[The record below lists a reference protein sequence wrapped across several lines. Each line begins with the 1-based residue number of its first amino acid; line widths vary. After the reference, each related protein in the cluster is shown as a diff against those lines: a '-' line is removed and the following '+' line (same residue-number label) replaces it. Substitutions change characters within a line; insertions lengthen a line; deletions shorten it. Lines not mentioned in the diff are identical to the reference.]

1 MEYRRLGRTD
11 LQVSAIGFGGAT
23 FGREIDQST
32 AWMLLDRALERGITL
47 IDTAESYSK
56 RESERMIGEWLRER
70 GTRQQIV
77 LATKCGFTGPLDGPK
92 VTRKIEQSLRILRT
106 DVIDL
111 FQLHHWPLEGDP
123 VDEILEAFSR
133 AVEQGKVR
141 HLGLSNSAA
150 WQLCKA
156 LWTQDINGWAR
167 FDSIQPQYNL
177 SDRSLEEE
185 MAPLCRDQGLGIL
198 SYSPLG
204 GGFLTGK
211 YSPQGPLPPGTR
223 FELANDWM
231 PGYFHRRGF
240 ALVER
245 LKVVSREVGRSMVDL
260 ALAWALFQPQI
271 TSVLIGGRRPGHI
284 DQAFDSLAAGLSPEL
299 RDRLDRISDPS
310 TYG

>member
-1 MEYRRLGRTD
+1 MKYRRLGTTD
-11 LQVSAIGFGGAT
+11 LTVSAIGFGGAT

-32 AWMLLDRALERGITL
+32 AWTLLDRALERGITL

-92 VTRKIEQSLRILRT
+92 VTQKIEQSLRMLQT

-123 VDEILEAFSR
+123 VEEILEAFSR

-141 HLGLSNSAA
+141 YLGLSNSAA

-156 LWTQDINGWAR
+156 LWTQDTNGWAR
-167 FDSIQPQYNL
+167 FESIQPQYNL
-177 SDRSLEEE
+177 SDRSLEAE
-185 MAPLCRDQGLGIL
+185 MGPLCRDQGLGIL

-223 FELANDWM
+223 FDLANDWM
-231 PGYFHRRGF
+231 DDYFHPPPFRWWSG
-240 ALVER
+240 
-245 LKVVSREVGRSMVDL
+245 
-260 ALAWALFQPQI
+260 
-271 TSVLIGGRRPGHI
+271 
-284 DQAFDSLAAGLSPEL
+284 
-299 RDRLDRISDPS
+299 
-310 TYG
+310 

>member
-1 MEYRRLGRTD
+1 MT
-11 LQVSAIGFGGAT
+11 Q
-23 FGREIDQST
+23 
-32 AWMLLDRALERGITL
+32 
-47 IDTAESYSK
+47 
-56 RESERMIGEWLRER
+56 
-70 GTRQQIV
+70 
-77 LATKCGFTGPLDGPK
+77 
-92 VTRKIEQSLRILRT
+92 KIEQSLRMLQT

-111 FQLHHWPLEGDP
+111 FQLHHWPWRETRWTRSLRP
-123 VDEILEAFSR
+123 SR

-245 LKVVSREVGRSMVDL
+245 LKVVPGKWGGPWWIWPWPGRCSNL
-260 ALAWALFQPQI
+260 
-271 TSVLIGGRRPGHI
+271 R
-284 DQAFDSLAAGLSPEL
+284 SP
-299 RDRLDRISDPS
+299 RC
-310 TYG
+310 